1 MGKDRKGIGSAGGMS
16 GLSGMSG
23 MSGINETQRKT
34 ACNQSTTC

>member
-1 MGKDRKGIGSAGGMS
+1 MGKDRKGIGSAG
-16 GLSGMSG
+16 GMSG